1 MPAYL
6 IVLMEVTD
14 AEQYSQY
21 TAVTPAVVAQFGGKF
36 IVRGG
41 KTATLEGPEE
51 KRRVVVIEFPSFEMA
66 QAFYQS
72 EAYQRAKVLRK
83 GAANGTFI
91 LVEGCVPTS

>member
-21 TAVTPAVVAQFGGKF
+21 TAVTPSVVSQFGGEF

-41 KTATLEGPEE
+41 KSATLEGPEE
-51 KRRVVVIEFPSFEMA
+51 KRRVVVIEFPSFERA

-72 EAYQRAKVLRK
+72 AEYQRAKGLRK
-83 GAANGTFI
+83 GAANGSFI
-91 LVEGCVPTS
+91 LVEGYA